1 MSAGGTGQMSS
12 PVMARKS
19 CGLDWP
25 VPRAG
30 QDPLIPCSRA
40 YFVNSAVLWMPNPA
54 VNRIHPTAKPVEL
67 IERALL
73 NSSTAGDVVSAT
85 LNIVC
90 PCAVRLR
97 FRSFGDLH
105 QVAGADPLCEGR
117 LHLLRRHRGVS
128 IRGLSGFVQS
138 TA

>member
-1 MSAGGTGQMSS
+1 MSS

-73 NSSTAGDVVSAT
+73 NSSKAGDVVSAT
-85 LNIVC
+85 VKIVC
-90 PCAVRLR
+90 RPVHYY
-97 FRSFGDLH
+97 FGFGPS
-105 QVAGADPLCEGR
+105 VICTKSPGR
-117 LHLLRRHRGVS
+117 LHFAKAACTCCAVIAAYR
-128 IRGLSGFVQS
+128 F
-138 TA
+138 AA